1 MEASASFSPAAA
13 RASLFAKLPN
23 NIIIDIVN
31 LEMKRRMNEH
41 RKIHRGKMTEVAMEI
56 RLLRRTFLGP
66 PSYLMGIRLRRTAS
80 RAGERQEPH
89 RERFWRW
96 FKKRLK
102 RERQKAKKAKKAAE
116 VALSQYP

>member
-41 RKIHRGKMTEVAMEI
+41 RKIHRGKMKEVAMDI
-56 RLLRRTFLGP
+56 RLL
-66 PSYLMGIRLRRTAS
+66 
-80 RAGERQEPH
+80 GEGKISWGYDFGGQH
-89 RERFWRW
+89 REQGGVPAGRRLCWIGGSRVS
-96 FKKRLK
+96 KKRQ
-102 RERQKAKKAKKAAE
+102 RGNWR
-116 VALSQYP
+116 